1 MILTEAANC
10 FCILANMYN
19 VDAMMRFAQMLYEG
33 DGIPV
38 DKKRAALYFK
48 MAADFKNVDAMM
60 KYAQMLIKGDGIDK
74 NQKEAEI
81 YLNKIKDYSNSANN
95 DGKK

>member
-1 MILTEAANC
+1 
-10 FCILANMYN
+10 
-19 VDAMMRFAQMLYEG
+19 
-33 DGIPV
+33 
-38 DKKRAALYFK
+38 
-48 MAADFKNVDAMM
+48 MAADFKNVDAIM
-60 KYAQMLIKGDGIDK
+60 KYSQMLIKGDGIDK

>member
-1 MILTEAANC
+1 MLRFSIRYVSTETSDDFVDCRTEAANC

-19 VDAMMRFAQMLYEG
+19 VNAMMRF
-33 DGIPV
+33 
-38 DKKRAALYFK
+38 
-48 MAADFKNVDAMM
+48 
-60 KYAQMLIKGDGIDK
+60 AQMLIKGDGIDK

-81 YLNKIKDYSNSANN
+81 NLNKIKDYSNSANN